1 MSQEEPY
8 PSRLVHAHKCSSCGR
23 FSLPEQ
29 LSSRDSVRGLYECP
43 FCHSCEALNV
53 QIVFATEVD
62 GQS

>member
-1 MSQEEPY
+1 MSQEERD

-29 LSSRDSVRGLYECP
+29 FSSRDSVRGLYECP
-43 FCHSCEALNV
+43 FCHYCEALNV
-53 QIVFATEVD
+53 QIVSATEVD